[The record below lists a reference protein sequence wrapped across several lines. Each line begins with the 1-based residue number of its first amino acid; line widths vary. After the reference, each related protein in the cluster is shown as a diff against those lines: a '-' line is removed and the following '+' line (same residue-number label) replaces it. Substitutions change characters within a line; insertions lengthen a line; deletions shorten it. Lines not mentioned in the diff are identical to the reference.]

1 MVLVV
6 LIVIIAVVW
15 LLIAQPWSGAAT
27 ETENA
32 QPVASASPSQT
43 TLSLPVPAVH
53 TPAPTP
59 SATPSAPTAT
69 APAPTPS
76 GTEAATPTCANDDLL
91 VEPVLDKESYRSGE
105 KPKLSIA
112 LTNTGDVD
120 CTLNVGTS
128 TQKFVIASGSDIW
141 WRSTDCQSKPSDQI
155 VLLAAGQRVTSAAPL
170 DWDRTRSSVK
180 TCEGERPAAP
190 GGGASYHLTVEI
202 AGVESDGSAQF
213 LLY

>member
-1 MVLVV
+1 MVLVALV
-6 LIVIIAVVW
+6 AIIAVVW
-15 LLIAQPWSGAAT
+15 LLIAQPWSGAAS
-27 ETENA
+27 ESPQAEPA
-32 QPVASASPSQT
+32 ASPSPTQT
-43 TLSLPVPAVH
+43 PLSLPVPVGQ
-53 TPAPTP
+53 TPEPTP
-59 SATPSAPTAT
+59 SATASA
-69 APAPTPS
+69 S
-76 GTEAATPTCANDDLL
+76 ATPTPMPTGTEPATPACANDDLL
-91 VEPVLDKESYRSGE
+91 VEPLVDKESYRSGE
-105 KPKLSIA
+105 QPKLSIA

-128 TQKFVIASGSDIW
+128 TQKFTVSSGSDVW
-141 WRSTDCQSKPSDQI
+141 WRSTDCQSKPSDQV

-170 DWDRTRSSVK
+170 EWDRTRSSVK